1 MFHVAHLLGAPL
13 RASSEWQLEFMCNS
27 VACDRNRGRPPLGCM
42 PLPSA
47 TRCANDR
54 ARSGLAGAVDFGQS
68 GLPYVVSRVLHMA
81 VYGLLL
87 KAGYQGSRS
96 VPQQVFFCAASV
108 GKCGYGFWTESLA
121 RTHESLCGILFILLS
136 ATASAVRPE
145 IFIRAL
151 F

>member
-96 VPQQVFFCAASV
+96 VPQQVFFC
-108 GKCGYGFWTESLA
+108 GFWTESLA
-121 RTHESLCGILFILLS
+121 RTHESLVGYYLFCCRQLRARS
-136 ATASAVRPE
+136 DPRF
-145 IFIRAL
+145 FIRAL